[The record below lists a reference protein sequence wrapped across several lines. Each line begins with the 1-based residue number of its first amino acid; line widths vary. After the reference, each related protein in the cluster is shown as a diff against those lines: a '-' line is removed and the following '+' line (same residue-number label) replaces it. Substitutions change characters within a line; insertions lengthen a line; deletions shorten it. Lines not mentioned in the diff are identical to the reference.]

1 MADKTYV
8 DFEEIRETV
17 EALQEQ
23 CRRIADS
30 TFADRKPWAVW
41 GDELCCVVDAIK
53 AAEKIEEERDAAL
66 EKIEE
71 LEELENEVKGL
82 MNLGDSDDID
92 FTDLEA
98 CFTSLDVN
106 SDDWKLSSPDIIG
119 ELYRREIAA

>member
-1 MADKTYV
+1 MSDKTYV
-8 DFEEIRETV
+8 DFDEIRETV

-30 TFADRKPWAVW
+30 TFTDRKPWAEW
-41 GDELCCVVDAIK
+41 GDELCNVLDAFTN
-53 AAEKIEEERDAAL
+53 AEKIESERDKAL